1 MFYTL
6 IFFAVLL
13 LVSAVFSGTETAFT
27 SVNEISMEYYGKK
40 SRRKRLV
47 LEMLQNK
54 GSVIAAI
61 LVGNNIVNTVLA
73 VYAGAFFDQVLVNTG
88 ILSESLAPVLASVV
102 TITFLLI
109 FGEVI
114 PKQIGVTFAK
124 AWTMTISYP
133 LWFIVSIMKPITD
146 AMEILSRWVLALIKS
161 KDDQSDA
168 PSIRELIALT
178 RHSEKAG
185 HIDSIERRL
194 MTKSSKFND
203 LQVCEVMVPR
213 SNVKGIPISA
223 SYEEVKAAFKS
234 DMYTRVPVYDN
245 DLDTIVG
252 ILNFKE
258 LLRLEFDE
266 ISDFNV
272 LKIMQQPLFVPENVT
287 IGELLERMKALRR
300 HMAVVVDEF
309 GSTSGIATFEDLV
322 ERVFGMINDEYDGE
336 TQASLY
342 SMDNGEYEVA
352 GNISL
357 QELGNALSL
366 EFSDEERRN
375 ANTLNGLLVYMKG
388 DFLKEKD
395 IIPRSN
401 HLFIIKSMDGHVAE
415 QVLIKK
421 KTPSKTES
429 VMPSGTK

>member
-1 MFYTL
+1 
-6 IFFAVLL
+6 
-13 LVSAVFSGTETAFT
+13 
-27 SVNEISMEYYGKK
+27 
-40 SRRKRLV
+40 
-47 LEMLQNK
+47 
-54 GSVIAAI
+54 
-61 LVGNNIVNTVLA
+61 
-73 VYAGAFFDQVLVNTG
+73 
-88 ILSESLAPVLASVV
+88 
-102 TITFLLI
+102 
-109 FGEVI
+109 
-114 PKQIGVTFAK
+114 
-124 AWTMTISYP
+124 
-133 LWFIVSIMKPITD
+133 
-146 AMEILSRWVLALIKS
+146 
-161 KDDQSDA
+161 
-168 PSIRELIALT
+168 
-178 RHSEKAG
+178 
-185 HIDSIERRL
+185 
-194 MTKSSKFND
+194 
-203 LQVCEVMVPR
+203 MVPR
-213 SNVKGIPISA
+213 SNVKGIPVSA